1 MLINKPLNWTS
12 FDAVNKI
19 RWNLKRYT
27 KTKRFKVGHAGT
39 LDPLAT
45 GLLLICTGKFT
56 KKINQFMG
64 LPKSYRATIKLG
76 KETPSFDG
84 ETEVSKTHDISHLSI
99 TDVEQ
104 ALKSFI
110 GEVEQYPPVHSA
122 VRKGGKRLYEYA
134 RAGKEVT
141 VDPRQVHISRLELV
155 ENKWPEI
162 VVDVD
167 CSKGT
172 YIRSLAH
179 DIGQSLGVGSYL
191 TGLVRTKVGEFTL
204 EQAVEVEDIVNEIR
218 SEELP

>member
-1 MLINKPLNWTS
+1 MLVNKPLNWTS

-64 LPKSYRATIKLG
+64 LPKSYRATIKFG
-76 KETPSFDG
+76 EETPSFDG
-84 ETEVSKTHDISHLSI
+84 ETEVSQTHDIRHLSI
-99 TDVEQ
+99 ADVEQ
-104 ALKSFI
+104 AIKSFV
-110 GEVEQYPPVHSA
+110 GEIEQYPPVHSA
-122 VRKGGKRLYEYA
+122 VRQGGKRLYEYA
-134 RAGKEVT
+134 RAGKAIT
-141 VDPRQVHISRLELV
+141 VDPRQVHISRLELI

-179 DIGQSLGVGSYL
+179 DLGQSLGVGSYL

-204 EQAVEVEDIVNEIR
+204 DQAVEVEDIVNEIR
-218 SEELP
+218 TEELP

>member
-1 MLINKPLNWTS
+1 MLVNKPLNWTS